1 MKKIYLLLLLLTTY
15 LGAEAFNVTFSV
27 DMTNVSGYSV
37 ANLNGTMNGWCG
49 GCATMSDVNGDNIWE
64 ITLDLAAGTYEY
76 KFTADGGSQQEN
88 LTPGSICT
96 LTSGAYTNRI
106 ITVTADTTVPTVC
119 WGSCTACSTAP
130 GCTDMNAVNYDPAA
144 GTNNGSCLYATNFNV
159 EMNCTVP
166 FTNVYITGPWCGW
179 CAAETYNLLTDANAD
194 GIFNVTLNLPAG
206 NVEYKYM
213 VDNWASQE
221 NLVDDVQ
228 NGGTCAPVTD
238 GVNYANRQIVVGT
251 TTNDVYG
258 RCTACQVGIPGCMDV
273 AAVNYNSIATY
284 TDGSCLYATEFNVD
298 MNCAETAFSNV
309 YVTGPWCGWCGA
321 EAYNI
326 MTDGNADGIYTVTVN
341 LAAGNVEYKYMVDNF
356 ASQENLVDD
365 MQNGASCAPVTD
377 YANYANRQS
386 PTGQVKNDVYGRC
399 SACPV
404 LGCTNAAASNYNASA
419 TVDNGTCLYATNFN
433 VDMTCAG
440 TAFINV
446 YITGPWC
453 GWCGAEAY
461 NVMTDANADG
471 IYNVTL
477 NLAAGNI
484 EYKYMVDNWASQE
497 NLVDDMQNGASCAP
511 ITDYANYAN
520 RQIVIGTTT
529 NDVYGRCTACQVG
542 IPGCMDVAAVNYNS
556 IATYTDGSCL
566 YATEF
571 NVDMNCAETA
581 FSNVYVTG
589 PWCGWCAAESYNLL
603 TDANADGIY
612 SVTVNLAAGNVEYK
626 YMVDNWASQENLVD
640 DVQNGG
646 TCAPVTDG
654 VNFANRQIVVGTTT
668 NDTYGKCTSCGGVTP
683 DPCDI
688 LTVAFDDAGS
698 LSSWTALADATLPE
712 ASMTWDATGAL
723 RISGSNTS
731 TAIGKAYIFQ
741 YLNNTV
747 NYNGN
752 TTVQLEFDVKSVGA
766 LVGTALHLQTEFPGT
781 GVTNTFDIQ
790 NAGLNENTWT
800 HYTYTFNNVAAASNF
815 RMHFN
820 MAAGAFLGAGGT
832 LLVDNI
838 ELNCYT
844 PVIIAGCTDPTALN
858 YNAAATEDD
867 GSCTYPQTY
876 NVTFQVDMT
885 QYAGTFTTP
894 EVNGTFNG
902 WCGNCNAMS
911 DANGDNIWEVTLPLL
926 GGTYEYKFAHDA
938 WTGQENLTP
947 GSACTVTNSG
957 FTNRLLNLTADV
969 VLPAVCWASCSS
981 CGIAPVSHS
990 VTFQVDMQNVTGFTT
1005 PEINGTFNNWC
1016 GGCFVMTDANGD
1028 NIWEGTTVLEE
1039 GTYEFKYAYDSWAGS
1054 EQLTAGDACTI
1065 TNGGFTNRL
1074 LSVTAD
1080 VVLPVVCWASCVDCG
1095 GTATPVDVTF
1105 QVDMS
1110 QYLGSF
1116 TTPEVNG
1123 TFNNWCGGCAPM
1135 SDANGDNKW
1144 ELTIPLIP
1152 GTYEYKFAFD
1162 SWLGQENLIAGS
1174 TCTVTNNGFTNR
1186 VITAIDAETLPAV
1199 CWESCELC
1207 PDFVNESSNTISVYP
1222 NPSNGNIRINSN
1234 LALPYNIEVFDLSGR
1249 KVQDMKVFQSNTEI
1263 NLENLAK
1270 GAYQIRVSNNYNSV
1284 RETVIIK

>member
-1 MKKIYLLLLLLTTY
+1 
-15 LGAEAFNVTFSV
+15 
-27 DMTNVSGYSV
+27 
-37 ANLNGTMNGWCG
+37 
-49 GCATMSDVNGDNIWE
+49 MSDVNGDDIWE
-64 ITLDLAAGTYEY
+64 VTLNLPAGNYEY
-76 KFTADGGSQQEN
+76 KFAHDAWTGQEN
-88 LTPGSICT
+88 LTPGSSCT
-96 LTSGAYTNRI
+96 MTSFGNTNR
-106 ITVTADTTVPTVC
+106 TLSVTGPTTVATVC
-119 WGSCTACSTAP
+119 WGSCTACNVLPTTYDVTFKVDMSQYAGNFTTPEVNGTFNNWCGNCNAMSDANADGIWEVTLNLAAGNYEYKFAHDAWTGQENLTPGSSCTMTMGANTNRVLSLSANTDLSPVCWGSCNACSTAP

-159 EMNCTVP
+159 EMNCTDP

-179 CAAETYNLLTDANAD
+179 CGADTYNLLTDANAD
-194 GIFNVTLNLPAG
+194 GFFNVTLNLP
-206 NVEYKYM
+206 
-213 VDNWASQE
+213 
-221 NLVDDVQ
+221 
-228 NGGTCAPVTD
+228 
-238 GVNYANRQIVVGT
+238 
-251 TTNDVYG
+251 
-258 RCTACQVGIPGCMDV
+258 
-273 AAVNYNSIATY
+273 
-284 TDGSCLYATEFNVD
+284 
-298 MNCAETAFSNV
+298 
-309 YVTGPWCGWCGA
+309 
-321 EAYNI
+321 
-326 MTDGNADGIYTVTVN
+326 
-341 LAAGNVEYKYMVDNF
+341 
-356 ASQENLVDD
+356 
-365 MQNGASCAPVTD
+365 
-377 YANYANRQS
+377 
-386 PTGQVKNDVYGRC
+386 
-399 SACPV
+399 
-404 LGCTNAAASNYNASA
+404 
-419 TVDNGTCLYATNFN
+419 
-433 VDMTCAG
+433 
-440 TAFINV
+440 
-446 YITGPWC
+446 
-453 GWCGAEAY
+453 
-461 NVMTDANADG
+461 
-471 IYNVTL
+471 
-477 NLAAGNI
+477 
-484 EYKYMVDNWASQE
+484 
-497 NLVDDMQNGASCAP
+497 
-511 ITDYANYAN
+511 
-520 RQIVIGTTT
+520 
-529 NDVYGRCTACQVG
+529 
-542 IPGCMDVAAVNYNS
+542 
-556 IATYTDGSCL
+556 
-566 YATEF
+566 
-571 NVDMNCAETA
+571 
-581 FSNVYVTG
+581 
-589 PWCGWCAAESYNLL
+589 
-603 TDANADGIY
+603 
-612 SVTVNLAAGNVEYK
+612 AGNVEYK

-668 NDTYGKCTSCGGVTP
+668 NDTYGKCSTCSGIVL
-683 DPCDI
+683 DPCDL
-688 LTVAFDDAGS
+688 LTLAFDDAGS
-698 LSSWTALADATLPE
+698 LSNWSTVADATLPE

-723 RISGSNTS
+723 RLSGSNTA
-731 TAIGKAYIFQ
+731 TAIGRAYIFQ
-741 YLNNTV
+741 YLNNAV

-752 TTVQLEFDVKSVGA
+752 STVQLEFDVKSVGA
-766 LVGTALHLQTEFPGT
+766 LVGTAVHIQTEFPGT

-790 NAGLNENTWT
+790 NAGINENTWT
-800 HYTYTFNNVAAASNF
+800 HYSYTFNGVTAASLF

-844 PVIIAGCTDPTALN
+844 PVVIAGCTDPTALN

-876 NVTFQVDMT
+876 NVTFQVDMS
-885 QYAGTFTTP
+885 QYAGTFNTP

-947 GSACTVTNSG
+947 GSTCTVTNNG
-957 FTNRLLNLTADV
+957 YTNRLLNLTADV

-1054 EQLTAGDACTI
+1054 EQLTPGDVCTI
-1065 TNGGFTNRL
+1065 TDGAFTNRIL
-1074 LSVTAD
+1074 NVTAD
-1080 VVLPVVCWASCVDCG
+1080 IVLPVVCWASCVDCG

-1207 PDFVNESSNTISVYP
+1207 IDFVNENSNTLSVYP
-1222 NPSNGNIRINSN
+1222 NPSNGMVRINSN
-1234 LALPYNIEVFDLSGR
+1234 LALPYNVEVFDLSGR
-1249 KVQDMKVFQSNTEI
+1249 KVQDLKVFQSNTEI
-1263 NLENLAK
+1263 NLENLSK

-1284 RETVIIK
+1284 RETVIIN

>member
-27 DMTNVSGYSV
+27 DMQNVTGFTTPTV
-37 ANLNGTMNGWCG
+37 NGSFDGWCG
-49 GCATMSDVNGDNIWE
+49 NCHPMTDANADGIWE
-64 ITLDLAAGTYEY
+64 VTFDMPAGNYEY
-76 KFTADGGSQQEN
+76 KFANDNWAGQEN
-88 LTPGSICT
+88 LTPGSSCT
-96 LTSGAYTNRI
+96 VTSGPYTNR
-106 ITVTADTTVPTVC
+106 TLAVTGPTTVATVC
-119 WGSCTACSTAP
+119 WGSCTACNVLPSTYDVTFKVDMSQYTGNFNTPEVNGTFNNWCGNCNAMSDANGDDIWEVTLNLPAGNYEYKFAHDAWTGQENLTPGSSCTMTSFGNTNRVLSLSANTTLTAVCWGSCNACSTAP

-144 GTNNGSCLYATNFNV
+144 GTNNGSCLYATTFNV
-159 EMNCTVP
+159 EMNCTDP

-179 CAAETYNLLTDANAD
+179 CGADTYNLLTDANAD
-194 GIFNVTLNLPAG
+194 GFFNVTLNLPAG

-251 TTNDVYG
+251 TTND
-258 RCTACQVGIPGCMDV
+258 
-273 AAVNYNSIATY
+273 
-284 TDGSCLYATEFNVD
+284 
-298 MNCAETAFSNV
+298 
-309 YVTGPWCGWCGA
+309 
-321 EAYNI
+321 
-326 MTDGNADGIYTVTVN
+326 
-341 LAAGNVEYKYMVDNF
+341 
-356 ASQENLVDD
+356 
-365 MQNGASCAPVTD
+365 
-377 YANYANRQS
+377 
-386 PTGQVKNDVYGRC
+386 
-399 SACPV
+399 
-404 LGCTNAAASNYNASA
+404 
-419 TVDNGTCLYATNFN
+419 
-433 VDMTCAG
+433 
-440 TAFINV
+440 
-446 YITGPWC
+446 
-453 GWCGAEAY
+453 
-461 NVMTDANADG
+461 
-471 IYNVTL
+471 
-477 NLAAGNI
+477 
-484 EYKYMVDNWASQE
+484 
-497 NLVDDMQNGASCAP
+497 
-511 ITDYANYAN
+511 
-520 RQIVIGTTT
+520 
-529 NDVYGRCTACQVG
+529 
-542 IPGCMDVAAVNYNS
+542 
-556 IATYTDGSCL
+556 
-566 YATEF
+566 
-571 NVDMNCAETA
+571 
-581 FSNVYVTG
+581 
-589 PWCGWCAAESYNLL
+589 
-603 TDANADGIY
+603 
-612 SVTVNLAAGNVEYK
+612 
-626 YMVDNWASQENLVD
+626 
-640 DVQNGG
+640 
-646 TCAPVTDG
+646 
-654 VNFANRQIVVGTTT
+654 
-668 NDTYGKCTSCGGVTP
+668 TYGKCSTCSGIVL
-683 DPCDI
+683 DPCDL
-688 LTVAFDDAGS
+688 LTLAFDDAGS
-698 LSSWTALADATLPE
+698 LSNWSTVADATLPE
-712 ASMTWDATGAL
+712 ASMTWDVTGAL
-723 RISGSNTS
+723 RLSGSNTA
-731 TAIGKAYIFQ
+731 TAIGRAYIFQ
-741 YLNNTV
+741 YLNTSV
-747 NYNGN
+747 NYNAN

-800 HYTYTFNNVAAASNF
+800 HYSYTFNGLTASSNF

-838 ELNCYT
+838 QLNCYT

-876 NVTFQVDMT
+876 NVTFQVDMS
-885 QYAGTFTTP
+885 QYAGTFNTP

-902 WCGNCNAMS
+902 WCGNCNAMN

-947 GSACTVTNSG
+947 GSTCTVTNNG
-957 FTNRLLNLTADV
+957 YTNRLLNLTADV

-1054 EQLTAGDACTI
+1054 EQLTPGDVCTI
-1065 TNGGFTNRL
+1065 TNGSFTNRIL
-1074 LSVTAD
+1074 NVTAD
-1080 VVLPVVCWASCVDCG
+1080 IVLPVVCWASCVDCG

-1207 PDFVNESSNTISVYP
+1207 IDFVNENSNTLSVYP
-1222 NPSNGNIRINSN
+1222 NPSNGMVRINSN

-1263 NLENLAK
+1263 NLENLSK

>member
-27 DMTNVSGYSV
+27 DMQNVTGFTTPTV
-37 ANLNGTMNGWCG
+37 NGSFDGWCG
-49 GCATMSDVNGDNIWE
+49 NCHPMTDANADGIWE
-64 ITLDLAAGTYEY
+64 VTFDIPAGNYEY
-76 KFTADGGSQQEN
+76 KFANDNWAGQEN
-88 LTPGSICT
+88 LTPGSSCT
-96 LTSGAYTNRI
+96 ITVGPYTNR
-106 ITVTADTTVPTVC
+106 TLAVTGPTTVATVC
-119 WGSCTACSTAP
+119 WGSCTACNVLPTTYDVTFSVDMSLYTGNFNTPEVNGTFNGWCGNCNAMSDVNGDDIWEVTLNLPAGNYEYKFAHDAWTGQENLTPGSSCTMTSFGNTNRTLAVTGPTTVATVCWGSCTACNVLPTTYDVTFKVDMSQYAGNFTTPEVNGTFNGWCGNCNAMSDANGDDIWEVTLNLPAGNYEYKFAHDAWTGQENLTPGSSCTMTMGANTNRVLSLSANTTLTAVCWGSCIACSTAP

-159 EMNCTVP
+159 EMNCTDP

-179 CAAETYNLLTDANAD
+179 CGAETYNLLTDANAD
-194 GIFNVTLNLPAG
+194 GFFNVTLNLPAG

-228 NGGTCAPVTD
+228 NGGTCAPITD
-238 GVNYANRQIVVGT
+238 G
-251 TTNDVYG
+251 
-258 RCTACQVGIPGCMDV
+258 
-273 AAVNYNSIATY
+273 ATY
-284 TDGSCLYATEFNVD
+284 
-298 MNCAETAFSNV
+298 
-309 YVTGPWCGWCGA
+309 
-321 EAYNI
+321 
-326 MTDGNADGIYTVTVN
+326 
-341 LAAGNVEYKYMVDNF
+341 
-356 ASQENLVDD
+356 
-365 MQNGASCAPVTD
+365 
-377 YANYANRQS
+377 
-386 PTGQVKNDVYGRC
+386 
-399 SACPV
+399 
-404 LGCTNAAASNYNASA
+404 
-419 TVDNGTCLYATNFN
+419 
-433 VDMTCAG
+433 
-440 TAFINV
+440 
-446 YITGPWC
+446 
-453 GWCGAEAY
+453 
-461 NVMTDANADG
+461 
-471 IYNVTL
+471 
-477 NLAAGNI
+477 
-484 EYKYMVDNWASQE
+484 
-497 NLVDDMQNGASCAP
+497 
-511 ITDYANYAN
+511 
-520 RQIVIGTTT
+520 
-529 NDVYGRCTACQVG
+529 
-542 IPGCMDVAAVNYNS
+542 
-556 IATYTDGSCL
+556 
-566 YATEF
+566 
-571 NVDMNCAETA
+571 
-581 FSNVYVTG
+581 
-589 PWCGWCAAESYNLL
+589 
-603 TDANADGIY
+603 
-612 SVTVNLAAGNVEYK
+612 
-626 YMVDNWASQENLVD
+626 
-640 DVQNGG
+640 
-646 TCAPVTDG
+646 
-654 VNFANRQIVVGTTT
+654 ANRQIVVGTTT
-668 NDTYGKCTSCGGVTP
+668 NDTYGKCSSCSGVVT
-683 DPCDI
+683 DPCDL
-688 LTVAFDDAGS
+688 LTLGFDDAGS
-698 LSSWTALADATLPE
+698 LTNWSTVADATLPE

-741 YLNNTV
+741 YLNNAV

-752 TTVQLEFDVKSVGA
+752 STVQLEFDVKSVGA

-876 NVTFQVDMT
+876 NVTFQVDMS

-1016 GGCFVMTDANGD
+1016 GGCFVMTDADGD
-1028 NIWEGTTVLEE
+1028 NIWEGTTILEE

-1054 EQLTAGDACTI
+1054 EQLTPGDVCTI
-1065 TNGGFTNRL
+1065 TDGAFTNRIL
-1074 LSVTAD
+1074 NVTAD
-1080 VVLPVVCWASCVDCG
+1080 IVLPVVCWASCVDCG

-1186 VITAIDAETLPAV
+1186 VITAIDTETLPAV

-1207 PDFVNESSNTISVYP
+1207 IDFVNENSNTLSVYP
-1222 NPSNGNIRINSN
+1222 NPSNGMVRINSN
-1234 LALPYNIEVFDLSGR
+1234 LALPYNVEVFDLSGR

-1263 NLENLAK
+1263 NLENLSK

-1284 RETVIIK
+1284 RETVIIN

>member
-27 DMTNVSGYSV
+27 DMQNVTGFTTPTV
-37 ANLNGTMNGWCG
+37 NGSFDGWCG
-49 GCATMSDVNGDNIWE
+49 NCHPMTDANADGIWE
-64 ITLDLAAGTYEY
+64 VTFDIPAGNYEY
-76 KFTADGGSQQEN
+76 KFANDNWAGQEN
-88 LTPGSICT
+88 LTPGSSCT
-96 LTSGAYTNRI
+96 ITVGPYTNR
-106 ITVTADTTVPTVC
+106 TLAVTGPTTVATVC
-119 WGSCTACSTAP
+119 WGSCTACNVLPTTYDVTFSVDMSLYTGNFNTPEVNGTFNGWCGNCNAMSDVNGDDIWEVTLNLPAGNYEYKFAHDAWTGQENLTPGSSCTMTSFGNTNRTLAVTGPTTVATVCWGSCTACNVLPTTYDVTFKVDMSQYAGNFTTPEVNGTFNGWCGNCNAMSDANGDDIWEVTLNLPAGNYEYKFAHDAWTGQENLTPGSSCTMTMGANTNRVLSLSANTTLTAVCWGSCIACSTAP

-159 EMNCTVP
+159 EMNCTDP

-179 CAAETYNLLTDANAD
+179 CGAETYNLLTDANAD
-194 GIFNVTLNLPAG
+194 GFFNVTLNLPAG

-238 GVNYANRQIVVGT
+238 G
-251 TTNDVYG
+251 
-258 RCTACQVGIPGCMDV
+258 
-273 AAVNYNSIATY
+273 
-284 TDGSCLYATEFNVD
+284 
-298 MNCAETAFSNV
+298 
-309 YVTGPWCGWCGA
+309 
-321 EAYNI
+321 
-326 MTDGNADGIYTVTVN
+326 
-341 LAAGNVEYKYMVDNF
+341 
-356 ASQENLVDD
+356 
-365 MQNGASCAPVTD
+365 
-377 YANYANRQS
+377 ANY
-386 PTGQVKNDVYGRC
+386 
-399 SACPV
+399 
-404 LGCTNAAASNYNASA
+404 
-419 TVDNGTCLYATNFN
+419 
-433 VDMTCAG
+433 
-440 TAFINV
+440 
-446 YITGPWC
+446 
-453 GWCGAEAY
+453 
-461 NVMTDANADG
+461 
-471 IYNVTL
+471 
-477 NLAAGNI
+477 
-484 EYKYMVDNWASQE
+484 
-497 NLVDDMQNGASCAP
+497 
-511 ITDYANYAN
+511 
-520 RQIVIGTTT
+520 
-529 NDVYGRCTACQVG
+529 
-542 IPGCMDVAAVNYNS
+542 
-556 IATYTDGSCL
+556 
-566 YATEF
+566 
-571 NVDMNCAETA
+571 
-581 FSNVYVTG
+581 
-589 PWCGWCAAESYNLL
+589 
-603 TDANADGIY
+603 
-612 SVTVNLAAGNVEYK
+612 
-626 YMVDNWASQENLVD
+626 
-640 DVQNGG
+640 
-646 TCAPVTDG
+646 
-654 VNFANRQIVVGTTT
+654 ANRQIVVGTTT
-668 NDTYGKCTSCGGVTP
+668 NDTYGKCSTCSGIVL
-683 DPCDI
+683 DPCDL
-688 LTVAFDDAGS
+688 LTLAFDDAGS
-698 LSSWTALADATLPE
+698 LSNWSTVADATLPE

-723 RISGSNTS
+723 RLSGSNTA
-731 TAIGKAYIFQ
+731 TAIGRAYIFQ
-741 YLNNTV
+741 YLNNAV
-747 NYNGN
+747 NYNAN

-844 PVIIAGCTDPTALN
+844 PVVIAGCTDPTALN

-876 NVTFQVDMT
+876 NVTFQVDMS

-947 GSACTVTNSG
+947 GSTCTVTNNG
-957 FTNRLLNLTADV
+957 YTNRLLNLTADV

-981 CGIAPVSHS
+981 CGIVPVSHS

-1016 GGCFVMTDANGD
+1016 GGCFVMTDADGD
-1028 NIWEGTTVLEE
+1028 NIWEGTTILEE

-1054 EQLTAGDACTI
+1054 EQLTPGDVCTI
-1065 TNGGFTNRL
+1065 TDGAFTNRVL
-1074 LSVTAD
+1074 NVTAD
-1080 VVLPVVCWASCVDCG
+1080 IVLPVVCWASCVDCG

-1207 PDFVNESSNTISVYP
+1207 IDFVNENSNTLSVYP
-1222 NPSNGNIRINSN
+1222 NPSNGMVRINSN
-1234 LALPYNIEVFDLSGR
+1234 LALPYNVEVFDLSGR

-1263 NLENLAK
+1263 NLENLSK

-1284 RETVIIK
+1284 RETVIIN

>member
-1 MKKIYLLLLLLTTY
+1 MKKIYLLLLLLTSY
-15 LGAEAFNVTFSV
+15 FGAEAFNVTFSV
-27 DMTNVSGYSV
+27 DMQNVTGFTTPEV
-37 ANLNGTMNGWCG
+37 NGTFNGWCG
-49 GCATMSDVNGDNIWE
+49 NCNAMSDANADGIWE
-64 ITLDLAAGTYEY
+64 VTLDIPAGNYEY
-76 KFTADGGSQQEN
+76 KFAHDAWTGQEN
-88 LTPGSICT
+88 LTPGSSCT
-96 LTSGAYTNRI
+96 MTSFGNTNR
-106 ITVTADTTVPTVC
+106 TLVVTGATTVATVC
-119 WGSCTACSTAP
+119 WGSCNACSTTP
-130 GCTDMNAVNYDPAA
+130 GCTDMNAFNYDPAA
-144 GTNNGSCLYATNFNV
+144 GTNDGSCLYATNFNV
-159 EMNCTVP
+159 EMNCTDP
-166 FTNVYITGPWCGW
+166 FTNVYI
-179 CAAETYNLLTDANAD
+179 
-194 GIFNVTLNLPAG
+194 
-206 NVEYKYM
+206 
-213 VDNWASQE
+213 
-221 NLVDDVQ
+221 
-228 NGGTCAPVTD
+228 
-238 GVNYANRQIVVGT
+238 
-251 TTNDVYG
+251 
-258 RCTACQVGIPGCMDV
+258 
-273 AAVNYNSIATY
+273 
-284 TDGSCLYATEFNVD
+284 
-298 MNCAETAFSNV
+298 
-309 YVTGPWCGWCGA
+309 
-321 EAYNI
+321 
-326 MTDGNADGIYTVTVN
+326 
-341 LAAGNVEYKYMVDNF
+341 
-356 ASQENLVDD
+356 
-365 MQNGASCAPVTD
+365 
-377 YANYANRQS
+377 
-386 PTGQVKNDVYGRC
+386 
-399 SACPV
+399 
-404 LGCTNAAASNYNASA
+404 
-419 TVDNGTCLYATNFN
+419 
-433 VDMTCAG
+433 
-440 TAFINV
+440 
-446 YITGPWC
+446 
-453 GWCGAEAY
+453 
-461 NVMTDANADG
+461 
-471 IYNVTL
+471 
-477 NLAAGNI
+477 
-484 EYKYMVDNWASQE
+484 
-497 NLVDDMQNGASCAP
+497 
-511 ITDYANYAN
+511 
-520 RQIVIGTTT
+520 
-529 NDVYGRCTACQVG
+529 
-542 IPGCMDVAAVNYNS
+542 
-556 IATYTDGSCL
+556 
-566 YATEF
+566 
-571 NVDMNCAETA
+571 
-581 FSNVYVTG
+581 TG

-603 TDANADGIY
+603 TDANADGFY
-612 SVTVNLAAGNVEYK
+612 NVTLNLPAGNVEYK

-668 NDTYGKCTSCGGVTP
+668 NDTYGKCSTCSGIVL
-683 DPCDI
+683 DPCDL
-688 LTVAFDDAGS
+688 LTLGFDDAGS
-698 LSSWTALADATLPE
+698 LTNWSTVADATLPE

-723 RISGSNTS
+723 RLSGSNTAS
-731 TAIGKAYIFQ
+731 AIGRAYIFQ
-741 YLNNTV
+741 YLNNAV
-747 NYNGN
+747 NYNAN
-752 TTVQLEFDVKSVGA
+752 STVQLEFDIKSVGA

-790 NAGLNENTWT
+790 NAGINENTWT
-800 HYTYTFNNVAAASNF
+800 HYSYTFNGVTAASLF

-844 PVIIAGCTDPTALN
+844 PVVIAGCTDPTALN

-947 GSACTVTNSG
+947 GSACTMTTGPN
-957 FTNRLLNLTADV
+957 TNRFLNLTADV

-1065 TNGGFTNRL
+1065 TNGAFTNRL
-1074 LSVTAD
+1074 LNVTAD
-1080 VVLPVVCWASCVDCG
+1080 IVLPVVCWASCADCG

-1110 QYLGSF
+1110 QYVGSF

-1144 ELTIPLIP
+1144 ELTIPLVP
-1152 GTYEYKFAFD
+1152 GTYQYKFAFD
-1162 SWLGQENLIAGS
+1162 SWLGQENLVAGS
-1174 TCTVTNNGFTNR
+1174 TCTITLDGFTNR

-1207 PDFVNESSNTISVYP
+1207 PDFVNETTRTLSVYP
-1222 NPSNGNIRINSN
+1222 NPSNGMVRINSN
-1234 LALPYNIEVFDLSGR
+1234 LALPYNVEVFDLSGR

-1263 NLENLAK
+1263 NLENLSK

-1284 RETVIIK
+1284 RETVIIN